1 MSVILHTKQARS
13 YPNAWFRLPRKPDAD
28 YNSDLLLSERNLDMK
43 AASNHLLC
51 SRVCKYFRP
60 KIVQFNS
67 RNPAV
72 KDYRLSEG
80 WSVKRK

>member
-1 MSVILHTKQARS
+1 
-13 YPNAWFRLPRKPDAD
+13 
-28 YNSDLLLSERNLDMK
+28 MK